1 MGPESTGGIDFTG
14 RIAIVTGAARGIGK
28 DIAAALIERGAQVAL
43 VDIQDEVMA
52 TAADLGEGA
61 RGYTADVTD
70 PDACKSLVATVKDDF
85 GQIDILVN
93 NAGITRDTLLP
104 RMSPEDFDQVLKV
117 NLYGTFYLSQAV
129 ARPMM
134 KARYGRIVNIASV
147 IGLHGNVGQANYAA
161 SKGGVIALT
170 KSTAKELAARGISVN
185 AIAPGFINTAM
196 TEKLPEKVRDHM
208 LSMIPFR
215 RFGETS
221 DVAGAVLFLASDLAG
236 YITGQVLVVDGGMF
250 I

>member
-1 MGPESTGGIDFTG
+1 MGMDFSG
-14 RIAIVTGAARGIGK
+14 RTAIVTGAARGIGR
-28 DIAAALIERGAQVAL
+28 DIAAGLIEHGAKVAL
-43 VDIQDEVMA
+43 VDILDEVSG
-52 TAADLGEGA
+52 TADEFGEQA
-61 RGYTADVTD
+61 KGYTADVTD
-70 PDACKSLVATVKDDF
+70 PAACKALVKSIGADLGGV
-85 GQIDILVN
+85 DILVN

-117 NLYGTFYLSQAV
+117 NLYGTFYLIQAA

-147 IGLHGNVGQANYAA
+147 IGLHGNAGQANYAA

-170 KSTAKELAARGISVN
+170 KSTAKELAPRGVTVN
-185 AIAPGFINTAM
+185 AIAPGFITTAM
-196 TEKLPEKVRDHM
+196 TDKIPEEFREKM
-208 LSMIPFR
+208 LSMIPFG

-236 YITGQVLVVDGGMF
+236 YVTGQVLVVDGGMF